1 MAADD
6 EFSPGAAPFGNFIN
20 YYSFNPPE
28 NRLKL
33 LPAEF
38 YTIIKKNCA
47 DRLLLGLDIG
57 CNSGDLTAALLE
69 QFLSHSTGDSH
80 EDSSAALQTNRSPED
95 STAALQTTRSPED
108 STAALQTIRSPEDST
123 TALQTSRS
131 PEDSTAALQTSQHT
145 DFHIMGCDIDNILIQ
160 RAAENNRRTDR
171 LTFQSLDYM
180 STEQRQETLGGY
192 LQRFGRT
199 KFDVT
204 FCFSVTMWIH
214 LQNGDSGLMD
224 FLRSVSRWTRFL
236 LLEPQPWKCYRSAGR
251 RLRKLGREGFPLL
264 GTLQIRSDVEQVID
278 RCLKECSMTRVETFG
293 ETQWGRKLVLYHSKE
308 EELL

>member
-1 MAADD
+1 MAAHD

-33 LPAEF
+33 LPADF
-38 YTIIKKNCA
+38 YTILKENCT
-47 DRLLLGLDIG
+47 DRPLLGLDIG

-69 QFLSHSTGDSH
+69 QFSSHSHGDSH
-80 EDSSAALQTNRSPED
+80 ED
-95 STAALQTTRSPED
+95 STAALQTNKPHEESED
-108 STAALQTIRSPEDST
+108 STAALQS
-123 TALQTSRS
+123 SRS

-145 DFHIMGCDIDNILIQ
+145 DFHMLGCDIDNILIQ

-180 STEQRQETLGGY
+180 STEQRQETLGAY

-224 FLRSVSRWTRFL
+224 FLRSVSGWTRFL

-278 RCLKECSMTRVETFG
+278 RCLREECGMMRVETFG